1 MIPGRP
7 ARIACS
13 GIARCGMALVAL
25 ALVLAGACGVP
36 AEETP
41 RAINPE
47 AIPDALQVQPAT
59 TAQPSQPAG
68 PELPIYVMG
77 KDLDGTPRLVAY
89 PTRFDNPDP
98 TPADLLGTL
107 LALELSDENLSNA
120 VPPEV
125 DLLGYTED
133 DEVAT
138 VALTDGFQAQGDTLV
153 QAVAQLVF
161 TATELETAT
170 TVQFR
175 IDDEVIS
182 VPTQD
187 GTLRREVSRDD
198 YTDLAPVQSS

>member
-1 MIPGRP
+1 MRRRRFHRPGP
-7 ARIACS
+7 A
-13 GIARCGMALVAL
+13 GLVVT
-25 ALVLAGACGVP
+25 ALVLAASCGVP
-36 AEETP
+36 AEDTP

-47 AIPDALQVQPAT
+47 AIPEALRNQPDT
-59 TAQPSQPAG
+59 TAPPSVPAG

-77 KDLDGTPRLVAY
+77 KDADGTPRLVAY

-98 TPADLLGTL
+98 SPADLLSTL

-125 DLLGYTED
+125 DLVGYGEED
-133 DEVAT
+133 GLAT
-138 VALTDGFQAQGDTLV
+138 VALNDGFQAQGDTLV

-161 TATELETAT
+161 TTTELETVT

-187 GTLRREVSRDD
+187 GTLRREVSRED
-198 YTDLAPVQSS
+198 YTDLAPEDTP